1 MFATSNAISKRAT
14 NIRVYIFKMFGFEF
28 TIRSFCKMLLAF
40 VISHLVAF
48 YIPRMQIIIL
58 WCEGNGKQD
67 VFLVMFLV
75 FRIHTSVE
83 TDKRIRKFL
92 INMQHLAAFLLS
104 WGSSVCVF
112 CYVCKQNQ
120 LVLQIFPAQNLVLT
134 VDEDLK

>member
-40 VISHLVAF
+40 VISHLIVAL
-48 YIPRMQIIIL
+48 YIPRMQNIIL

-67 VFLVMFLV
+67 VFLVMFL

-92 INMQHLAAFLLS
+92 INTQHLLCCLLVILGIFCLLCTTSRISWYFRYFLHRI
-104 WGSSVCVF
+104 WR
-112 CYVCKQNQ
+112 
-120 LVLQIFPAQNLVLT
+120 
-134 VDEDLK
+134 